1 MDNFQKVFN
10 FYRTNL
16 LLFLTIFFSLQR
28 MAQAGSTSVA
38 ESLYKN
44 KSSLETIFKILD
56 KDNSGYI
63 SLDEFDEACELLRQ
77 HFPYE
82 THEQLMEMCRMMD
95 INKDGLVDLNEF
107 LEAFRL
113 CESTKESLVTSAL
126 AKEPPKVDPKLKIT
140 KKETSIDK
148 QTEEKTH
155 ADNHVGNGST
165 AKMAPEARTESY
177 EEPNAKSELDEKDAD
192 VEETEQVSSASNK
205 TLQWQTLAID
215 SNGQVIDGTFEE
227 NQTNSLSAKNV
238 CI

>member
-1 MDNFQKVFN
+1 
-10 FYRTNL
+10 
-16 LLFLTIFFSLQR
+16 

-63 SLDEFDEACELLRQ
+63 SLDEFSEACELLRQ
-77 HFPYE
+77 HFPFE

-113 CESTKESLVTSAL
+113 CESTKENLSSSAL
-126 AKEPPKVDPKLKIT
+126 AKEPPKVDHLKLKKT
-140 KKETSIDK
+140 KSATKTDK
-148 QTEEKTH
+148 HIEDKTLD
-155 ADNHVGNGST
+155 DNHVANGST
-165 AKMAPEARTESY
+165 VISTPEAKTESH
-177 EEPNAKSELDEKDAD
+177 EDTNADEKVHEGDTD
-192 VEETEQVSSASNK
+192 VAEIEQCSNASSK

-215 SNGQVIDGTFEE
+215 SNGQVIDGTFDE